1 MSAGALQKQMRD
13 REFPTALEL
22 GGLSQIL
29 EFGADLATDVYADRL
44 VTALSTLEE
53 ELPPAGVELV
63 ARILEKNAFPF
74 VVASAV
80 QHAARIKTDPSQR
93 RKLQRCLLDRATEI
107 SSGPEAEMASEC
119 LAGAFLFADL
129 PGGSRP
135 ALIAALDEVKPGD
148 PAILVRRASVLA
160 GLAWLWH
167 GSPDL
172 ESVLERLS
180 VDPEAGEQALFERS
194 IIALDG
200 ALRSDSQERLLQG
213 LSRAIDLFKET
224 LDADPEMAEA
234 EAFASVLIAITR
246 FIANDDEGAECALAT
261 AISAATERSTVLDS
275 RSLRIW
281 LRTRVDMEVT
291 WCEVAMALK
300 GLSDELSKPSWLR
313 AVPVL
318 EQVAKLRRAA
328 VALATD
334 GGDQLRQSIT
344 DRIANSFLRHEG
356 LKAHLQAW
364 AEDSLTSVS
373 DRLEALGLLEALDRK
388 DRTPGNLQGLVGTGK
403 PTSPTEDENLS
414 RLLALADLAAGSG
427 LSGVSERLFC
437 ELDQTLSE
445 HPDYVGIV
453 RSDTRLLL
461 KYLILFLAH
470 CLDVAP
476 AMAEQ
481 TFDFL
486 FERDGTQPLEKEL
499 QRTLFHFLRLQA
511 GGFPQH
517 QVVRELPDVATG
529 RADIAV
535 VRPHWRMVVEIKRE
549 LDDCSR
555 SGIRKYLG
563 QASSYELTGPLI
575 AFLVVLDLQ
584 SQKEWPLPLQDN
596 CWVEKVGGPGDSQP
610 RLVCVWRIPGAR
622 RAPSATKTPESP
634 K

>member
-1 MSAGALQKQMRD
+1 MTAGTLQQRI
-13 REFPTALEL
+13 RELEQPTAGEL
-22 GGLSQIL
+22 GGLREIVES
-29 EFGADLATDVYADRL
+29 GAELATDVYADRL
-44 VTALSTLEE
+44 VMALATVQE
-53 ELPPAGVELV
+53 ELPPAGVDL
-63 ARILEKNAFPF
+63 ISLIFEKNTHPF
-74 VVASAV
+74 VVAAAA
-80 QHAARIKTDPSQR
+80 QHAVRLRTSALHQ
-93 RKLQRCLLDRATEI
+93 RKLQRCLLNRAVQMSTA
-107 SSGPEAEMASEC
+107 PQAEMASEC

-135 ALIAALDEVKPGD
+135 AFIAALDEIKPGD

-172 ESVLERLS
+172 ESVLQRLS

-194 IIALDG
+194 IIALDD
-200 ALRSDSQERLLQG
+200 ALRSDSQEALLQG
-213 LSRAIDLFKET
+213 LNRAIDLFRAT

-246 FIANDDEGAECALAT
+246 FIADDDNGAEGAVAT
-261 AISAATERSTVLDS
+261 AILAATERSTVLDD
-275 RSLRIW
+275 RSLREW
-281 LRTRVDMEVT
+281 LRPRVDMEVT
-291 WCEVAMALK
+291 WYEVATALK
-300 GLSDELSKPSWLR
+300 GLSNALSKPSWLR

-318 EQVAKLRRAA
+318 EQIVKLRRAA

-334 GGDQLRQSIT
+334 AGDQLRQSIT

-364 AEDSLTSVS
+364 FEDSSTSEP
-373 DRLEALGLLEALDRK
+373 DRSEALELLQALDRK
-388 DRTPGNLQGLVGTGK
+388 GRTQGNSQGLVGSGE
-403 PTSPTEDENLS
+403 PTSPTEDEKIL
-414 RLLALADLAAGSG
+414 RLLALADLATGSG
-427 LSGVSERLFC
+427 LTGVSERLFY
-437 ELDQTLSE
+437 ELDQTLCE

-470 CLDVAP
+470 CLDVTP
-476 AMAEQ
+476 AMAER

-517 QVVRELPDVATG
+517 QIVRELPDIATG

-535 VRPHWRMVVEIKRE
+535 VRPSWRMVVEIKRE

-555 SGIRKYLG
+555 SGVRKYLG
-563 QASSYELTGPLI
+563 QASTYELTGPLI

-584 SQKEWPLPLQDN
+584 SQKEWPLALKDN
-596 CWVEKVGGPGDSQP
+596 CWVEKVEGSGDSQP

-622 RAPSATKTPESP
+622 RAPSATKTPKPP